1 MYEKFVVQL
10 QKRSLDSLGWARK
23 FIEWGEFIRC
33 IRESYDAAFYAAK
46 AILFHQ
52 GIKSKSHNSVRQRI
66 DDLVAGGTLA
76 SGMEDVLEPL
86 LAMRNE
92 AAYRFARGNWTEE
105 EAAQA
110 LTTSEFFVGE
120 MQEITRTS
128 VR

>member
-1 MYEKFVVQL
+1 MHEEFVAKL
-10 QKRSLDSLGWARK
+10 QKRSLDSLRWAQK
-23 FIEWGEFIRC
+23 FIEWGEYIRC

-52 GIKSKSHNSVRQRI
+52 GIKSKSHDSVRQKI
-66 DDLVAGGTLA
+66 DGLVAGGALP

-105 EAAQA
+105 EATQV
-110 LTTSEFFVGE
+110 LTTSEFFVGK
-120 MQEITRTS
+120 MQEITRPS
-128 VR
+128 AK